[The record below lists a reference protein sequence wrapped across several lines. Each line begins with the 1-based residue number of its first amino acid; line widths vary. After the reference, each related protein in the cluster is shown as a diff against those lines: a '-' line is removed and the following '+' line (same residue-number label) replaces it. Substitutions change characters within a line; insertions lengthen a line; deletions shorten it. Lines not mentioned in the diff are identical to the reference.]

1 MRTLCVMLQRERINL
16 YSSPGD
22 VSPLSSPLQRTIHP
36 PFPHPFRGRFILPF
50 LTPSEDDSSPFPSFN
65 NSSLFTQPVLSLSN
79 CYIIFCFLF
88 LHFFYLCLY
97 FSTFLRSFS
106 IFFHLFLSFSVFFYP
121 FLLIIFSVLVLF
133 SSWISFILILE
144 LPIYFTHP
152 EPPFFNIFY
161 LPPLPHIC
169 LFLTCLM
176 TLLAKPSIPAVR
188 VGLPVPPSR
197 GSFRDLQGNL

>member
-22 VSPLSSPLQRTIHP
+22 VSPLSSPLKRTIHP

-161 LPPLPHIC
+161 LPP
-169 LFLTCLM
+169 
-176 TLLAKPSIPAVR
+176 PSHTFV
-188 VGLPVPPSR
+188 
-197 GSFRDLQGNL
+197 FF